1 MAREHRGWHVP
12 RGLPHFDTPET
23 PQFVTFRTADSLPK
37 AVAFARA
44 RAKVTRRIDAASRPR
59 SIRARAP
66 VRSFA
71 RKSRKRSWTR
81 CCMETALPT
90 TCALSPSCPTT
101 CTFSRC
107 FAKVAGSQTSL
118 EVGRAFRR
126 GGFWRSCK
134 REAHSGA
141 ETISTVTSATRTI
154 SNERTPISRTT
165 LSPPGWRRLHKI
177 GGSAALA
184 FGDEA
189 DDGGAG
195 RRRRAR
201 RRSKGG
207 ASIVIGAATPAAVSI
222 TPSSAGAPAAPGG
235 RSKSARI
242 FLFPKI
248 RKTCYGHRVRCRK
261 DDLDGRQ
268 V

>member
-1 MAREHRGWHVP
+1 MSRV
-12 RGLPHFDTPET
+12 
-23 PQFVTFRTADSLPK
+23 VCRTSIRPK
-37 AVAFARA
+37 LRNSSRFGPPIRFLRPSRSRA

-126 GGFWRSCK
+126 GGFLAILQTRGPFWSRDYFDRYIRRRGPFRTGARLY
-134 REAHSGA
+134 REQPCHRRAGVG
-141 ETISTVTSATRTI
+141 STRLEVQQRWPSAMKLMT
-154 SNERTPISRTT
+154 
-165 LSPPGWRRLHKI
+165 
-177 GGSAALA
+177 AAR
-184 FGDEA
+184 E
-189 DDGGAG
+189 DGGGGGCAAP
-195 RRRRAR
+195 RAAR
-201 RRSKGG
+201 HRNRSGG
-207 ASIVIGAATPAAVSI
+207 ALAAVSI
-222 TPSSAGAPAAPGG
+222 TPSSAGAADAPGG

-248 RKTCYGHRVRCRK
+248 RKTCYAHRVRCRK
-261 DDLDGRQ
+261 HDLDGRQ